1 MGKKSYRKR
10 VEQEMQLAQKTALA
24 NNSVISSE
32 NNKFKYIQAI
42 VILLFGFLLYA
53 NTITHEYA
61 VDDMIV
67 VQKNKLTQKGFDGIA
82 DIMTTDAFYGFFGED
97 YKFVAGGRYRPLSI
111 VTFAIEVEL
120 FGSNKP
126 HISHFINALLYG
138 ITCMLIFLLLLKLF
152 KQYPS
157 SALQV
162 TVPFIAALLYT
173 AHPIHTEVVANIKG
187 RDEIMGMMFSILTL
201 LFSVKYI
208 QQKNV
213 LALLLTLVSFVLA
226 LLSKENAITFLAVV
240 PLTLY
245 FFTSAKIKDHAVI
258 IAPMLVI
265 AGIYVVL
272 RQKFTG
278 VEITADTSEILN
290 NPFVNATYAEQLATV
305 AFTFWE
311 YWRLQIFPHP
321 LTHDYYFNQVPI
333 ISWDNVKA
341 IFPFFLNAAIVGW
354 ALLKL
359 KSKNVFSYA
368 ILYYFITIS
377 IVSNIL
383 FTVGIAMNERFV
395 FMSSLGF
402 CIILALAL
410 VKLGNYIKE
419 KTWQSNEVLN
429 PSLTLGMLAI
439 ILLGYSVKTFAR
451 NLDWKD
457 DFTLFAADY
466 LNSPNSAKIKNSY
479 GGELITQSDKV
490 EEPLKTEYLKK
501 AEKVLGEA
509 LKIYPNYLNALL
521 LMGNAKYKLY
531 DSMPEAKYYYEQT
544 IRLKPDYF
552 EGNYNLGC
560 VLIAKNF
567 AKESIPYFRKSL
579 IKGAEKYEV
588 WFNTGDAYFK
598 TNNPD
603 SAIYFYQGA
612 LKLKPDLG
620 AAYYKIGLCY
630 ARYKNDYPNGF
641 ANLKKAIELE
651 PNNHVYYEDLGV
663 AYGMSGDFETA
674 IKIFE
679 KGITIK
685 ADHAPFYKDLGI
697 TYRQMGNEAKAQEYF
712 AKAQQVDSQS
722 K

>member
-1 MGKKSYRKR
+1 MGKKSFRKR
-10 VEQEMQLAQKTALA
+10 AEQELQQAQQTTTINL
-24 NNSVISSE
+24 NTSSH
-32 NNKFKYIQAI
+32 KQFKYIQAAI
-42 VILLFGFLLYA
+42 ILLFGFLLYA
-53 NTITHEYA
+53 NTITHDYA

-67 VQKNKLTQKGFDGIA
+67 VQKNKLTQKGFEGIA

-111 VTFAIEVEL
+111 VTLAIEVEL
-120 FGSNKP
+120 FGSNQP
-126 HISHFINALLYG
+126 HISHFINAFLYS
-138 ITCMLIFLLLLKLF
+138 ITCVLIFLLLLHLF
-152 KQYPS
+152 RQYPS
-157 SALQV
+157 SALQL
-162 TVPFIAALLYT
+162 TVPFIATLLYT

-187 RDEIMGMMFSILTL
+187 RDEIMGMLFSILTL

-208 QQKNV
+208 LKKNV
-213 LALLLTLVSFVLA
+213 LFLALTFISFILA

-240 PLTLY
+240 PLTIY
-245 FFTSAKIKDHAVI
+245 FFTSAKIKDHAILVV
-258 IAPMLVI
+258 PMLVI

-278 VEITADTSEILN
+278 VEISADTTEILN
-290 NPFVNATYAEQLATV
+290 NPFVNATYGEQLATV
-305 AFTFWE
+305 AYTFWE

-333 ISWDNVKA
+333 VSWNDVKA

-368 ILYYFITIS
+368 ILYYFVTIS
-377 IVSNIL
+377 IVSNVL

-410 VKLGNYIKE
+410 VKLSNYIKE
-419 KTWQSNEVLN
+419 KKWQSNEVLN
-429 PSLTLGMLAI
+429 PSTTMGILAL
-439 ILLGYSVKTFAR
+439 ILLGYSAKTFSR
-451 NLDWKD
+451 NLDWKN

-466 LNSPNSAKIKNSY
+466 KNSPNSAKIKNSY
-479 GGELITQSDKV
+479 GGELVTQSDKV

-501 AEKVLGEA
+501 AEVVLGEA

-521 LMGNAKYKLY
+521 LIGNAKYKLY
-531 DSMPEAKYYYEQT
+531 DSVPEAKYYYEQT

-552 EGNYNLGC
+552 EGNFNLGC
-560 VLIAKNF
+560 VLIAKNY
-567 AKESIPYFRKSL
+567 AKESIPYFRKAL
-579 IKGAEKYEV
+579 IKGADKYEV

-598 TNNPD
+598 TNNAD

-620 AAYYKIGLCY
+620 AAYYKIGLSY
-630 ARYKNDYPNGF
+630 ARYKNDFANGF
-641 ANLKKAIELE
+641 ANLNKAIELE

-663 AYGMSGDFETA
+663 AYGMSGNYEAA

-679 KGITIK
+679 KGISIK
-685 ADHAPFYKDLGI
+685 ADHAPFYNDLGI
-697 TYRQMGNEAKAQEYF
+697 TYKQMGNEAKAQEFF
-712 AKAQQVDSQS
+712 AKAQQVAGQV